1 MEILNIAGSIASIV
15 SLILSFFIVSRVYKI
30 KVEMK
35 SNSTQGQKDSEQII
49 RGSGNKQAGRD
60 ING

>member
-30 KVEMK
+30 KVEVK
-35 SNSTQGQKDSEQII
+35 SDLTQGQKDSKQII
-49 RGSGNKQAGRD
+49 RGTGNKQAGRD